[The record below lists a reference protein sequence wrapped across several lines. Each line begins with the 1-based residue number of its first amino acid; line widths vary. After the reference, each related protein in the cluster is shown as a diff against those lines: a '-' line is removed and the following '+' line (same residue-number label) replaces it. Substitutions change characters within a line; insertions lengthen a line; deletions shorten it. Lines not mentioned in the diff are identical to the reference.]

1 MALLESVFLILTL
14 LAQTAGLPPAAAK
27 AFTPKENFRLGLSKS
42 PNSRISIYDEASERI
57 QKDLQG
63 TAKKEQFETVS
74 DLLTTWVSLLQIS
87 LEDIETNSKAN
98 KKTKKLRKFEIHIR
112 KAIKDL
118 RDIKLKAPVEQ
129 QDTFDSCIA
138 KAETIRKKL
147 IDILFKR

>member
-1 MALLESVFLILTL
+1 MALLESVFLILIL
-14 LAQTAGLPPAAAK
+14 LTQTAGLPPAAVK
-27 AFTPKENFRLGLSKS
+27 AFTPEENSRLTSSKS

-57 QKDLQG
+57 QKNLQEA
-63 TAKKEQFETVS
+63 AKKDQFESVP
-74 DLLTTWVSLLQIS
+74 DILTTWVSLLQTS

-112 KAIKDL
+112 KTINDL

-129 QDTFDSCIA
+129 QDAFDSCIA
-138 KAETIRKKL
+138 KTETIRKQL